1 MVSQVEFRTKAF
13 ASMLIASLLA
23 TACGRNAGSYPVPE
37 QRSLDLGVDPGGIA
51 SFIKMEDPAVND
63 YIVRDISGESGH
75 FRWAFRHPE
84 LRFRLQKSENM
95 RFTAEFIVPEVTF
108 KVTGPFTVT
117 YAVNGNAL
125 GAVYCDHAGE
135 YHIAKTVPPAWVN
148 PKEYAHVTFE
158 ADHRWVSPEDGAQ
171 LSFLLLNAGFQQ

>member
-1 MVSQVEFRTKAF
+1 MPQ
-13 ASMLIASLLA
+13 
-23 TACGRNAGSYPVPE
+23 

-63 YIVRDISGESGH
+63 YIVRDISAEPGR

-84 LRFRLQKSENM
+84 LRFRLPQAENM
-95 RFTAEFIVPEVTF
+95 RFTAELIVPEVTF
-108 KVTGPFTVT
+108 KVTGPVTIT
-117 YAVNGNAL
+117 YAIDGKSL
-125 GAVYCDHAGE
+125 GAIHCDHAGQ
-135 YHIAKTVPPAWVN
+135 YQITKAVPPAWVKPN
-148 PKEYAHVTFE
+148 EYAHVAFE